1 MVFNSNLIDFFKRH
15 NLYNEEMFDYFSR
28 NSSMIDYEDKEQRL
42 FIGCF
47 YTFGKDK
54 RLKDI
59 HLNVPYVYNDITMLV
74 SIHEFIHAII
84 LYKNINKKV
93 NIGIDKEVLPMLYE
107 KIYINENNNPILIEY
122 EKKLNK
128 LINPK
133 EDKEYVIGLALRDQL
148 IENYNYDFEK
158 LSRKVKRLVRKY
170 S

>member
-1 MVFNSNLIDFFKRH
+1 MVFNPDLINFFKRH
-15 NLYNEEMFDYFSR
+15 NLYNKEMFDYFSK
-28 NSSMIDYEDKEQRL
+28 NANMIDYRDEEQRIL
-42 FIGCF
+42 MGCF
-47 YTFGKDK
+47 YIFDK
-54 RLKDI
+54 KNRLKSI
-59 HLNVPYVYNDITMLV
+59 HLNVPYIYDDITMLI
-74 SIHEFIHAII
+74 SIHEFIHAIMM
-84 LYKNINKKV
+84 YKFINKKV

-133 EDKEYVIGLALRDQL
+133 EDKEYVIGLALREQL